1 MLKSTIKIGISALLV
16 ASLSQTVY
24 GENARSSKASWYSQE
39 SCRKE
44 GTSGTYTANGER
56 FYDNGLTCAIR
67 SRNWGRMYR
76 VTNSANGKTVIVR
89 HNDFGPGKKA
99 TARGVVIDLSPA
111 AFSMIADKD
120 LGIITV
126 TVEVME

>member
-1 MLKSTIKIGISALLV
+1 MSQRRRLYLLAIFLLISSGTAHGIE
-16 ASLSQTVY
+16 T
-24 GENARSSKASWYSQE
+24 KASWYSQE

-56 FYDNGLTCAIR
+56 FYDNGLTCALR
-67 SRNWGRMYR
+67 SRSWGRMYR
-76 VTNSANGKTVIVR
+76 VTNSANGKMVIVR

-111 AFSMIADKD
+111 AFSQIADKK

-126 TVEVME
+126 TVEVIR